1 MTELSEKLWLAVD
14 YLGGNNANAA
24 LSYGVAWRFYRK
36 ASLLFGY
43 NDFRRSSLAGDG
55 TFTVQLDLDFR

>member
-14 YLGGNNANAA
+14 YLGGYNANAA
-24 LSYGVAWRFYRK
+24 LSYGIAWRFYRK